1 MKFWISKNTEVS
13 VREQIVT
20 QIRLGVATHDLRP
33 GEKLPSTR
41 ELARRFGIHA
51 NTVSAAYR
59 ELAADEVVELR
70 KGSGVF
76 VTTAIPTQAAQ
87 KSIDQLLAD
96 FVAVA
101 SASGFTRSDLESALD
116 RWRNANNVDRKL
128 ILVESDLGLREIVR
142 EEIRIHLGVDPLTI
156 TLEEYLCGSYDRT
169 AVITALYDEKV
180 KIQPSLDPGQSAIFI
195 QANSVPHTLTGSQ
208 RPENAN
214 LIAVVSGWKQFIVFA
229 RIYLLAARIDPEALI
244 IRSTSDP
251 EWRSGL
257 DAAAMIIC
265 DSYAAK
271 ELAPDSRLKI
281 FRLINDDS
289 IAQLRHALI

>member
-13 VREQIVT
+13 VHEQIVT
-20 QIRLGVATHDLRP
+20 QVRLGVVTRDLLP

-41 ELARRFGIHA
+41 ELARRFSVHA

-59 ELAADEVVELR
+59 ELAGEDLVEFR

-76 VTTAIPTQAAQ
+76 VKRPTADQTPQA
-87 KSIDQLLAD
+87 SIDQLLTK
-96 FVAVA
+96 FVSLA

-142 EEIRIHLGVDPLTI
+142 EEIRVHLGVDPLTI
-156 TLEEYLCGSYDRT
+156 TLEEYLSGSYDRT

-180 KIQPSLDPGQSAIFI
+180 KIQSSLDPGQSAIFI
-195 QANSVPHTLTGSQ
+195 HANSVPHTLSGSQ

-214 LIAVVSGWKQFIVFA
+214 LIAVVSGWTQFIVFA